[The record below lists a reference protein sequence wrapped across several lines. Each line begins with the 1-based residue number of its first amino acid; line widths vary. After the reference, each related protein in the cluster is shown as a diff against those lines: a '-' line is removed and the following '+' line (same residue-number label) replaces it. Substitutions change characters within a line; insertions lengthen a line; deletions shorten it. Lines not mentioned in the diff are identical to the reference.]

1 VSDEAWP
8 DDVLRVSAF
17 LREAGAEARLEEMSA
32 DAATAEAAAD
42 AAGCTLSQIV
52 KSLVLL
58 CDGAPVVVLVPG
70 DRRVDSAAVARLTG
84 ARRAAIAKPA
94 EVVAATGFQPGGVA
108 PFPLPRVHGVIVER
122 TLLRHPVVWVGAGSP
137 RHLVRLAPME
147 LVRLARGRVDDVVRP
162 SA

>member
-1 VSDEAWP
+1 MTGEPWP
-8 DDVLRVSAF
+8 DDVVRVSTF
-17 LREAGAEARLEEMSA
+17 LREAGAEARLEEMRD

-84 ARRAAIAKPA
+84 ARRAGIAKPD
-94 EVVAATGFQPGGVA
+94 EVVAATGFEPGGVA
-108 PFPLPRVHGVIVER
+108 PFPLPRVHEVIVER
-122 TLLRHPVVWVGAGSP
+122 TLLRHPVVWAGAGSP

-147 LVRLARGRVDDVVRP
+147 LVRLARGRIDDVVRP